1 MSKTVSKVVSTTGV
15 DPGTGW
21 KERRRRAGQAAIVDA
36 AWELAGEHGLSGLSM
51 RELARR
57 AGVTTPTLYA
67 YFDSK
72 NEIYDA
78 MFRQAAGRFFDHV
91 SAPLASPAE
100 HSAHDSAHDSA
111 ERLEEGLRRFVEFC
125 TEDVARYQLLFQRV
139 IPDFEPSPE
148 SYAPAVA
155 ALECTKARLAE
166 VGCGGPDHVDMWTAM
181 VTGLVDQQI
190 SNDPGGDRWTSLSRK
205 FVDMFVIYC
214 RTATPI
220 DKNGKGVQR

>member
-1 MSKTVSKVVSTTGV
+1 MSKAVSKVVSTTGV

-21 KERRRRAGQAAIVDA
+21 KERRRRAAQAAIVDA
-36 AWELAGEHGLSGLSM
+36 AWELAREEGLSGLSM

-72 NEIYDA
+72 NAIYDA
-78 MFRQAAGRFFDHV
+78 MFRQAAHHFFDHV
-91 SAPLASPAE
+91 SAPLASSAE
-100 HSAHDSAHDSA
+100 HSAHDSA

-155 ALECTKARLAE
+155 ALECTMGRLEE
-166 VGCGGPDHVDMWTAM
+166 VGCGGPELVDMWTAL

-220 DKNGKGVQR
+220 DKNRKGAQR